1 MLLATF
7 GADIKLMC
15 SCCVFSLLLDIL
27 STHKLISDIIG
38 HKDEVLK
45 SKINSVRKNEDQ
57 TETGKEREQRI
68 LECFTLGCQSIDTD
82 DGEKSPNTCV
92 LPVHGNNLTLSS

>member
-45 SKINSVRKNEDQ
+45 SKINPVRKNEDQ

-82 DGEKSPNTCV
+82 DGEKSPNTRV